1 MGINHLSL
9 IAIYHI
15 AKFSCA
21 IKCQHTNNKKTHL
34 YCIKQQCFGW
44 AMSLLKDARKEGTV
58 KYERHKP
65 EQTLLYQIIEKY
77 YPQFLNHMGQQ
88 DKCLPK
94 YVRSEF
100 EEYLKCGR
108 LEYGFLRVRC
118 EDCHH
123 EHLVAFSWPLLRI
136 HALAAFVHPALH
148 HAEDFVPAVVRGEW
162 QKAPP
167 CWLMMCCLM
176 SPLGNGY

>member
-1 MGINHLSL
+1 
-9 IAIYHI
+9 
-15 AKFSCA
+15 
-21 IKCQHTNNKKTHL
+21 
-34 YCIKQQCFGW
+34 
-44 AMSLLKDARKEGTV
+44 MSHVKDARREGTL

-88 DKCLPK
+88 DKGLPK

-118 EDCHH
+118 EDCHC
-123 EHLVAFSWPLLRI
+123 EHLVAFSCKRRG
-136 HALAAFVHPALH
+136 FVR
-148 HAEDFVPAVVRGEW
+148 VVVRDEW

-167 CWLMMCCLM
+167 CWLMMFCPM
-176 SPLGNGY
+176 SQLCNGY